1 MLYYFLYQLIFKQY
15 GGTGESIVFKGL
27 NVFQYVTFRTAWATI
42 TALVISLLFG
52 GKVINKLQ
60 ELKIG
65 QEIREELSA
74 EHHAK
79 RGTPTMGGVL
89 ILGSVFLST
98 IIWARLDSL
107 YLWLALAATTA
118 FGVIGFVDDY
128 IKIVKK
134 RSLGLTERQKLLGQL
149 LTALVV
155 WGFLFYSTSDS
166 LFRGTEFRDL
176 NKFVTKINQPKNPVS
191 QYLQTQL
198 APETKRLFESYDGS
212 PAQAQILQKSLTGD
226 LNRVL
231 NDPNF
236 YNEQRFNPANFPE
249 DEKIKLSDEAKKLI
263 EKRPMQGD
271 GLVRF
276 NRRLLQ
282 DTYPEELSRAGG
294 YFWNISIPFFKD
306 TAITDPLTA
315 VTYVGP
321 FLYLLFIVFVL
332 LGSSN
337 AVNLTDGMDGLAASV
352 TFIAMSALT
361 ALTYVASDSRW
372 SNYLDITHKPEAAE
386 LTVFC
391 GAMVGASL
399 GFLWYNSPPA
409 EVFMG
414 DVGSLAIG
422 GALGTVAILTK
433 QEFLL
438 PFIGG
443 VFIIEAASVM
453 LQVGYFKFTKNPKT
467 KVGKRIFLQAP
478 LHHHYQLKGLKEPK
492 IVFRFVIVA
501 ILFALLSLS
510 TLKLR

>member
-15 GGTGESIVFKGL
+15 GAGSESYFFKGL

-42 TALVISLLFG
+42 TALLISLLFG
-52 GKVINKLQ
+52 GKVIRKLS
-60 ELKIG
+60 ELKFG
-65 QEIREELSA
+65 QEIREEGPASHY
-74 EHHAK
+74 EK

-98 IIWARLDSL
+98 VLWARLDSL
-107 YLWLALAATTA
+107 YLWLALGATMS
-118 FGVIGFVDDY
+118 FGIIGFIDDY

-134 RSLGLTERQKLLGQL
+134 RSLGLTGKQKLFGQL
-149 LTALVV
+149 LTAIVV
-155 WGFLFYSTSDS
+155 WGCLYW
-166 LFRGTEFRDL
+166 
-176 NKFVTKINQPKNPVS
+176 
-191 QYLQTQL
+191 L
-198 APETKRLFESYDGS
+198 A
-212 PAQAQILQKSLTGD
+212 
-226 LNRVL
+226 N
-231 NDPNF
+231 
-236 YNEQRFNPANFPE
+236 
-249 DEKIKLSDEAKKLI
+249 
-263 EKRPMQGD
+263 
-271 GLVRF
+271 
-276 NRRLLQ
+276 
-282 DTYPEELSRAGG
+282 YP
-294 YFWNISIPFFKD
+294 WNISVPFLKA
-306 TAITDPLTA
+306 TADPNG
-315 VTYVGP
+315 VTYVGAI
-321 FLYLLFIVFVL
+321 LYLFFIIFVL

-337 AVNLTDGMDGLAASV
+337 AVNLTDGLDGLATSV

-361 ALTYVASDSRW
+361 ALTYVSSDRRW
-372 SNYLDITHKPEAAE
+372 AEYIDITHKPEAAE

-409 EVFMG
+409 QVFMG

-443 VFIIEAASVM
+443 VFILEAASVM
-453 LQVGYFKFTKNPKT
+453 LQVTIFKLTKRG
-467 KVGKRIFLQAP
+467 GKPGTRIFKMTP
-478 LHHHYQLKGLKEPK
+478 LHHHFEMSGWKEPK